1 MMKNLWPSLK
11 RRSKVISLRY
21 GLCRQLKKILK
32 DLLGE
37 SMEKDKETEIC
48 ETSECD
54 RDQRASSEDIT

>member
-1 MMKNLWPSLK
+1 M
-11 RRSKVISLRY
+11 ISLRY

-32 DLLGE
+32 DLIGE